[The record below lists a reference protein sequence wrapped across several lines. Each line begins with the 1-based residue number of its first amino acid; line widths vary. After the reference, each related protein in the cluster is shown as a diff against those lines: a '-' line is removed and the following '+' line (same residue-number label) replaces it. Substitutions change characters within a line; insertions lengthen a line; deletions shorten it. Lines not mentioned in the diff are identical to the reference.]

1 MQAQELKRN
10 IHRQQAEEVSLPAAL
25 FSAVK
30 NTEATPKSLERD
42 DTLRKGDGPV
52 GLWWL
57 LLIPVLILAL
67 YRAGVLSLQIATLSV
82 GWNWGLPR
90 WWRGQYAHLSGRL
103 VRWFRPAGSPALRI
117 SIAGQAGSL
126 SLEVWTG
133 PAPCSMPGMASPPW
147 TPGRTSVIWAPFL
160 SAFGGGVSGG
170 LFPGAGTV
178 TSQPPAHRRGRS
190 AAPGC
195 GMAVF
200 LAFWPNRC

>member
-10 IHRQQAEEVSLPAAL
+10 IHRQQAEEVSPACC
-25 FSAVK
+25 AVFCHK
-30 NTEATPKSLERD
+30 KYRATPKSLERD

-82 GWNWGLPR
+82 GWNWDLPR

-126 SLEVWTG
+126 SLEVLDRSGAVQYAWYGITALDTWADIRDMG
-133 PAPCSMPGMASPPW
+133 PF
-147 TPGRTSVIWAPFL
+147 SVRIRAEGFRG
-160 SAFGGGVSGG
+160 AFS
-170 LFPGAGTV
+170 
-178 TSQPPAHRRGRS
+178 
-190 AAPGC
+190 
-195 GMAVF
+195 
-200 LAFWPNRC
+200 LALEP

>member
-10 IHRQQAEEVSLPAAL
+10 IHRQQAEEVSPACC
-25 FSAVK
+25 AVFCHK
-30 NTEATPKSLERD
+30 KYRATPKSLERD

-117 SIAGQAGSL
+117 SIA
-126 SLEVWTG
+126 
-133 PAPCSMPGMASPPW
+133 
-147 TPGRTSVIWAPFL
+147 
-160 SAFGGGVSGG
+160 
-170 LFPGAGTV
+170 
-178 TSQPPAHRRGRS
+178 
-190 AAPGC
+190 
-195 GMAVF
+195 
-200 LAFWPNRC
+200 